1 MIRTGAS
8 VVEMKAPAIARE
20 PSQSNLSGGPGP
32 SQHSKHLSSVN
43 DLPIGVPNLNLA
55 QIELLHVL
63 FDLRAVAY
71 R

>member
-32 SQHSKHLSSVN
+32 SQHSKPWGSVN
-43 DLPIGVPNLNLA
+43 HLPIGVPNLDLA
-55 QIELLHVL
+55 QLQLLHLL